1 MAPALRKHRSTAA
14 KKKPPQKRTTG
25 RAHAQYDR
33 DARTWQPVRKSRAT
47 LNATAQSKVNEEW
60 RLYETGHG
68 QLLRLVKIR
77 GARACK
83 RYRYAKKFSAR
94 AWRKN
99 CVASFRYVPS
109 TRTIAEFLELDED
122 TQGSITSDFLKRRL
136 AKADVLET
144 VKQVH
149 PHLDIDVG
157 HRRSANDAFI
167 RCSQG
172 PSQRPS
178 QRGDFVNY
186 DVEHSVLVFH
196 DRESREVTIEVVFWG
211 FLESSLN
218 GAMRG
223 WDHFARVLLGP

>member
-25 RAHAQYDR
+25 RGHWSYDR
-33 DARTWQPVRKSRAT
+33 DACTWKTGVRKSRAT
-47 LNATAQSKVNEEW
+47 LNAHLQHMVNVEW
-60 RLYETGHG
+60 RNFETGHG
-68 QLLRLVKIR
+68 QMLRLVKIR
-77 GARACK
+77 GGARACK

-109 TRTIAEFLELDED
+109 TRTVAEFLRLDEQ
-122 TQGSITSDFLKRRL
+122 TRGRITSGFLKYRL

-149 PHLDIDVG
+149 PHLDIDVD
-157 HRRSANDAFI
+157 HANRI

-178 QRGDFVNY
+178 QSDFVNY
-186 DVEHSVLVFH
+186 DVDHSVLLFH

-218 GAMRG
+218 RAMQG